1 MESRPEQLSKLLN
14 PASVAVVGASARPGW
29 GLQTIQNLDGLGFAG
44 PVYPVNP
51 RYPEVAGR
59 PCFPSLRDLPQRPDA
74 VAIAVPADAVPATIE
89 EAIACGIPAAVVYAS
104 GFGARGEGEGGDAGP
119 GSVRERLAAALAGGQ
134 IAVQGPNCLGL
145 VNYARRA
152 AMWGITVPLDH
163 AGTERGVALIAQSG
177 NMALTLS
184 GASRGMPLTHLA
196 SCGNQLDVTAAELIS
211 GCLADPAV
219 RGIAVILEAIPDI
232 GQFQA
237 ALAAA
242 ADRDVP
248 VAVLKVG
255 TSERARQAAAAHTG
269 SLSGPAALHRSFFR
283 QFGAIQVDDLDELA
297 AVAAV
302 MAAPR
307 RPRGRGLAV
316 FASSGGEC
324 GLVSDLAES
333 AGLVLPELPAPVAAG
348 LAALLPAYG
357 HVANPLDLTAGGW
370 GNAALYADVIERLA
384 GVPGVDTIAGIAD
397 APTLGG
403 GPLPEG
409 WDGII
414 SGLCAGAART
424 GPAGPVVAGLATIG
438 DLHSDVPR
446 DLAAGGVVPLAGLR
460 PGLTALARA
469 AWYAEWR
476 AGRDG
481 RAADPAPGPGRAEAA
496 RGARQLLAGAPA
508 GPVSEHLAKQ
518 VLACYGIA
526 APASRLAATAD
537 EAVTAA
543 GQIGYPVAVKMAAA
557 GVQHKTELGGVLLN
571 LGSAKE
577 VSQAARRLL
586 ERGRALDA
594 GAAVLVEQYA
604 GGGLELIVGGYRD
617 PAFGPV
623 VMIGLGGV
631 QAELLADVTHRLVPV
646 TAAEAAVMTG
656 ELAGRRMLDGF
667 RGRPPVD
674 LPQLARVLAA
684 VSSLLEDHEDISELD
699 INPLAA
705 AGPPGPG
712 ALLALDALLV
722 LGEPAGPSRNQPAC
736 PPAVSRAAA
745 AASSTGDHHDR

>member
-1 MESRPEQLSKLLN
+1 
-14 PASVAVVGASARPGW
+14 
-29 GLQTIQNLDGLGFAG
+29 
-44 PVYPVNP
+44 
-51 RYPEVAGR
+51 
-59 PCFPSLRDLPQRPDA
+59 
-74 VAIAVPADAVPATIE
+74 
-89 EAIACGIPAAVVYAS
+89 
-104 GFGARGEGEGGDAGP
+104 
-119 GSVRERLAAALAGGQ
+119 VRERLAAALAGRQ

-211 GCLADPAV
+211 GCVADPAV
-219 RGIAVILEAIPDI
+219 RAIAVILEAIPDI

-237 ALAAA
+237 ALADAA
-242 ADRDVP
+242 ARDVP

-324 GLVSDLAES
+324 GLVSDLAQA

-424 GPAGPVVAGLATIG
+424 GPAGPVVAGLSTIG

-446 DLAAGGVVPLAGLR
+446 DLAAGGVIPLAGLR

-481 RAADPAPGPGRAEAA
+481 RP
-496 RGARQLLAGAPA
+496 AGAPP

-526 APASRLAATAD
+526 APVSRLASTAA

-577 VSQAARRLL
+577 VSQAASRLL
-586 ERGRALDA
+586 EHGRALDT

-604 GGGLELIVGGYRD
+604 RGGLELIVGGYRD

-736 PPAVSRAAA
+736 PPAVYRAAA